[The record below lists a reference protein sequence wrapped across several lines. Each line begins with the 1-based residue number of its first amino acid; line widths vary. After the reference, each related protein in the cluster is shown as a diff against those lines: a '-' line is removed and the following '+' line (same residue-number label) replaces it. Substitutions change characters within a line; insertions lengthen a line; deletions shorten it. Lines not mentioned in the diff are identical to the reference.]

1 MSVLGNGCG
10 SGDRKKTNLRLNFAY
25 DKYSILA
32 DICFVVGGVCGPDGG
47 VCESRSQ
54 GCEFGSGD
62 CDTDG
67 RDLTY
72 YLGDS
77 FVAGE
82 WEWMA
87 ELDAFQLVIPDLVGD
102 SDRIILAFLL
112 PGFAIGKGVGGE
124 CDRQGKYRI
133 HHIPFFFL
141 FAGAVDREGADRCCN
156 DLWWHAGAYL
166 EIA

>member
-1 MSVLGNGCG
+1 MGSSCG
-10 SGDRKKTNLRLNFAY
+10 SVDRKKTDLRLNFVY

-32 DICFVVGGVCGPDGG
+32 DICFVVGGFCRFDGG
-47 VCESRSQ
+47 VCKSGSQ
-54 GCEFGSGD
+54 GCEFGPGD
-62 CDTDG
+62 GDTDG
-67 RDLTY
+67 SDLTY
-72 YLGDS
+72 YLGDC

-87 ELDAFQLVIPDLVGD
+87 EPDAFQLVIPDLVGD
-102 SDRIILAFLL
+102 SNRIILALLL

-133 HHIPFFFL
+133 HHIPLFFL
-141 FAGAVDREGADRCCN
+141 FAGAVDGEGTDRCCD
-156 DLWWHAGAYL
+156 DLWRHAGAYL

>member
-1 MSVLGNGCG
+1 LGWV
-10 SGDRKKTNLRLNFAY
+10 DRKKTDLRLNFVY

-32 DICFVVGGVCGPDGG
+32 DICFVVGGVCGSDGG

-54 GCEFGSGD
+54 GCESGSGD
-62 CDTDG
+62 GDTNG
-67 RDLTY
+67 SDLTY
-72 YLGDS
+72 YVGNC

-82 WEWMA
+82 WVWM
-87 ELDAFQLVIPDLVGD
+87 EEPDAFQLVIPDLVGD
-102 SDRIILAFLL
+102 SNRIILALLL

-133 HHIPFFFL
+133 HYIPFFSL
-141 FAGAVDREGADRCCN
+141 FAGAVDGEGADRCCD
-156 DLWWHAGAYL
+156 DLWRHAGAYL